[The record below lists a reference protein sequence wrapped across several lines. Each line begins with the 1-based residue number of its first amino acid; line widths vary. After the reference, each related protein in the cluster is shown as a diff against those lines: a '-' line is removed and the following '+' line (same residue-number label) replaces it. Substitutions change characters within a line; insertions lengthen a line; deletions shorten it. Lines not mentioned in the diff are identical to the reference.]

1 MVMDVLAAEV
11 QPAPGLIYITDIDK
25 NVTQILSIGAPVQID
40 QIQPLNRFYLQ
51 TKPTV
56 VTLVQET
63 DGRKGLETTETWD
76 DGKDAIEDD
85 LVNEDFGSDT
95 NNLVAEEED
104 LKGKGTRWE
113 AGFLMHSQHLQK
125 LI

>member
-40 QIQPLNRFYLQ
+40 QKQSINMFYLQ

-76 DGKDAIEDD
+76 DDKDAIKDE
-85 LVNEDFGSDT
+85 LVNEHFGSDT
-95 NNLVAEEED
+95 NDLVAEEED

-125 LI
+125 